1 MELFA
6 FQSQSGS
13 LSQKHVWVRHLPI
26 SWSPYVYCRAQA
38 NAESILALYE
48 KEAEAYEDVIHSQG
62 LQLST
67 KGFLSYIGIR
77 TISSAVND
85 VYVGM
90 KGPAKTSYVE
100 NWKYL
105 SILIW

>member
-1 MELFA
+1 MD
-6 FQSQSGS
+6 S
-13 LSQKHVWVRHLPI
+13 LEGPPSATPTDLLVSLLI
-26 SWSPYVYCRAQA
+26 IGFIYCRAQA
-38 NAESILALYE
+38 NAESIQALYE

-77 TISSAVND
+77 TISSAVSD

-100 NWKYL
+100 N
-105 SILIW
+105 